1 MWDSLTPADILQAK
15 QELNQRHAATLSR
28 HAEEIIGL
36 DAEQAEIETVARVVE
51 AFALKFKKSESTA
64 SDEATTAEE
73 EKPSEPASEAAEIPA
88 EDDAEGTTTES
99 TSKPGIRVMYSS
111 PNFARKYR

>member
-1 MWDSLTPADILQAK
+1 MWDSLTPADIQQAK
-15 QELNQRHAATLSR
+15 QELNERHAATLSR

-51 AFALKFKKSESTA
+51 AFALKFKKPEPTA
-64 SDEATTAEE
+64 SDEATTAEAE
-73 EKPSEPASEAAEIPA
+73 ELSEPGTDAAEIPA
-88 EDDAEGTTTES
+88 DASAEGTTTES

-111 PNFARKYR
+111 PNFARKYG